1 MAILPGVVASSPGY
15 LLDGI
20 SGAYGAYSLRQLSG
34 SVSNVCQCIRDS
46 DSATQDFTAA
56 ELTDG
61 TLTDFGSGT
70 NVRIK
75 TLYDQ
80 SGSNH
85 ATQSTLLSCPSV
97 VISGTSQ
104 VDSSGLPWMNFD
116 GSNDFIPLSS
126 ALPNIDKGNC
136 SSFAVGKFD
145 STVAAGTNKL
155 ESILSLGTGGS
166 ARWNI
171 SAYDGDFVFAYAS
184 SWNAHTETQ
193 DTNAHVF
200 TQIAGTTQG
209 DWKCFIDGT
218 EKDSATLTSGGTSG
232 TYGIGGIYN
241 TWQYE
246 LDGKVQE
253 VIVFDSDQSS
263 NRAAIEADI
272 MGYYNL

>member
-1 MAILPGVVASSPGY
+1 MAILPGVIASSPGY

-20 SGAYGAYSLRQLSG
+20 TGAYGAYSLRQLSG

-70 NVRIK
+70 TVRVK

-104 VDSSGLPWMNFD
+104 LDSSGLPWMDFD
-116 GSNDFIPLSS
+116 GSNDFIPLNG
-126 ALPNIDKGNC
+126 ALPNINTGSF
-136 SSFAVGKFD
+136 SSFVVGKFD
-145 STVAAGTNKL
+145 GSGTSSL
-155 ESILSLGTGGS
+155 ECMLSLGSTTNSGRLFIPYVYNSDIG
-166 ARWNI
+166 W
-171 SAYDGDFVFAYAS
+171 GYAAT
-184 SWNAHTETQ
+184 WNAITYTA
-193 DTNAHVF
+193 DTDSHLFSA
-200 TQIAGTTQG
+200 IAGSTQG
-209 DWKCFIDGT
+209 DFECWQDSTSKGT
-218 EKDSATLTSGGTSG
+218 RTLASNDTGGI
-232 TYGIGGIYN
+232 YGIGGLNN
-241 TWQYE
+241 TWQYI

-253 VIVFDSDQSS
+253 VIIFDSDQSA
-263 NRAAIEADI
+263 NRVAIEADI